1 MTEYQERSY
10 RHGLR
15 HERLV
20 AFEVSV
26 RETDLL
32 ILADTNLSAY
42 AEEIVYRVR
51 GPLEN
56 YIARHP
62 GFLHAMTPL
71 PDDKLAPPIA
81 REMLSAAKT
90 CGTGPMAA
98 VAGAIAE
105 QVGRALLK
113 ESGEVVV
120 ENGGDCFI
128 KVDTPMQIGIFAG
141 QSEFSEQLALMIFP
155 EQTPIGVCT
164 SSGTV
169 GHSFSMGSADAVTV
183 LASSTA
189 VADAAATMTGN
200 QVQSKRD
207 VQKALEFA
215 QQIEGVS
222 GAMIIVGDQIGA
234 WGEIELVP
242 AVSG

>member
-10 RHGLR
+10 RHRLR

-32 ILADTNLSAY
+32 ILAGTNLAAH
-42 AEEIVYRVR
+42 AEEIVYKVR

-56 YIARHP
+56 YIAQHP
-62 GFLHAMTPL
+62 EFLHAMTPL

-105 QVGRALLK
+105 HAAEIVI
-113 ESGEVVV
+113 SGSS
-120 ENGGDCFI
+120 NGKI
-128 KVDTPMQIGIFAG
+128 V
-141 QSEFSEQLALMIFP
+141 
-155 EQTPIGVCT
+155 
-164 SSGTV
+164 
-169 GHSFSMGSADAVTV
+169 GSAFCSGSLGLHVNIINNAVMAKSNLNLNMIYLPQILDAC
-183 LASSTA
+183 
-189 VADAAATMTGN
+189 
-200 QVQSKRD
+200 R
-207 VQKALEFA
+207 
-215 QQIEGVS
+215 
-222 GAMIIVGDQIGA
+222 
-234 WGEIELVP
+234 
-242 AVSG
+242 